1 MKTVMVFGTFDVL
14 HLGHIAF
21 LKAARRHGDRLVV
34 IVARDAAAERLKKT
48 KLRFK
53 EGERA
58 QMLRELRL
66 VDEAVSGAKAN
77 FRKAVAVYKP
87 FVIALGYDQEAYV
100 NELRRFLTSK
110 GLNTKVVRLKAFK
123 ARRYKTSLF
132 INR

>member
-1 MKTVMVFGTFDVL
+1 MVFGTFDVL

-21 LKAARRHGDRLVV
+21 LKAARKYSEKLVV
-34 IVARDAAAERLKKT
+34 VISRDKSAERIKKT

-58 QMLRELRL
+58 AMVRELRL
-66 VDEAVSGAKAN
+66 VDEVVSGKNAD

-87 FVIALGYDQEAYV
+87 AIIALGYDQEAYV
-100 NELRRFLTSK
+100 DKLRRFLTEK